1 MYDSLIPLIAVLL
14 CTFWGPVVLSAQ
26 GHHLM
31 NAGMDRLMWF
41 GGKLFYI
48 NTWAMIWPTDYAAHK
63 WKMKKRKKLTLNLAV
78 YDTSDAATW
87 IQHILQ
93 KKNDRRNKD
102 KQTPNRAAHNT
113 WKYIPHTYNTYRYIQ
128 IHTDTYQ
135 IWTEFFWLFYLI
147 VWSMYCMYRFKIHA
161 HKYTYCV
168 LFNFYVCMCI
178 YLYVC
183 VCIFCGKTRR
193 RVDTDTYIH
202 IHAHTYKFSKKYIHI
217 KQKYIP
223 YTY

>member
-1 MYDSLIPLIAVLL
+1 MILQMQLLEFNTSYRKKMTEETKTSRPPTELLTIHGNTYLIH
-14 CTFWGPVVLSAQ
+14 T
-26 GHHLM
+26 
-31 NAGMDRLMWF
+31 
-41 GGKLFYI
+41 I
-48 NTWAMIWPTDYAAHK
+48 NTD
-63 WKMKKRKKLTLNLAV
+63 
-78 YDTSDAATW
+78 
-87 IQHILQ
+87 
-93 KKNDRRNKD
+93 
-102 KQTPNRAAHNT
+102 
-113 WKYIPHTYNTYRYIQ
+113 TYRYIQ
-128 IHTDTYQ
+128 IHTKY
-135 IWTEFFWLFYLI
+135 ELNFFWSFYLI